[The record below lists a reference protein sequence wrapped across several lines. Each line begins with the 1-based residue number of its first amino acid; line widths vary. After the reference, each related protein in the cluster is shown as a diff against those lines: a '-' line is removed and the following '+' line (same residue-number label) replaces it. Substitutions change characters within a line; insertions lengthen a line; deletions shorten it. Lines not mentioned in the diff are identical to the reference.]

1 MQPKT
6 KKFIGIGVT
15 LTITAIVIYFGYKFI
30 DKKITEARL
39 RKAKIK
45 DEKENPIINTETPT
59 IEPNKIP
66 AMIGKTAY
74 PKSTRIDKYVNVR
87 SSPKVD
93 NSWGLY
99 TMNPKNFI
107 GKVYSPNAVG
117 KVLEVII
124 NGEGATWYKIAPIT
138 ANFKDDTTLGT
149 ADKTATTGYV
159 REDNV
164 ILK

>member
-15 LTITAIVIYFGYKFI
+15 LTITAIAIYFGYKFI
-30 DKKITEARL
+30 DKKITEASL

-74 PKSTRIDKYVNVR
+74 PKSTGIDKYVNVR
-87 SSPKVD
+87 SENYV
-93 NSWGLY
+93 NNGWI
-99 TMNPKNFI
+99 NNFI
-107 GKVYSPNAVG
+107 GKVLSPNPVG
-117 KVLEVII
+117 KVLEVTI
-124 NGEGATWYKIAPIT
+124 NGEGTTWYKVAPVIA
-138 ANFKDDTTLGT
+138 NLKDDKTLGK
-149 ADKTATTGYV
+149 ADKKATTGYV

>member
-15 LTITAIVIYFGYKFI
+15 LTITAIAIYFGYKFI

-66 AMIGKTAY
+66 ALIGKIVY
-74 PKSTRIDKYVNVR
+74 PKPTGDKYVNVR
-87 SSPKVD
+87 SSPNVD
-93 NSWGLY
+93 NSWGLFF
-99 TMNPKNFI
+99 MSPRNFI

-117 KVLEVII
+117 KIIEVII
-124 NGEGATWYKIAPIT
+124 SGEGYTWYKIAPTT
-138 ANFKDDTTLGT
+138 ANLKDDTTLGK
-149 ADKTATTGYV
+149 ADKKATTGYV

-164 ILK
+164 IIK